1 MDRKISI
8 PVRVVR
14 PAGHDG
20 AVQGEEER
28 EPQASESRLATGSS
42 REQTAAAEDAQ
53 ALATAEAVA
62 GEAEPEA
69 ERECEV
75 DEWRDRALRL
85 QADMDNYRKR
95 QQRLAQDQVEAERQ
109 RLLGAFLPLVDDLE
123 RALAAPASDAKG
135 LRQGVELTH
144 RAAVQMLRK
153 EGVERVQAKNRLFD
167 PNWHEAVATVGRNG
181 SHMEPNT
188 VVEVLEPGYRQ
199 GDHLLRPAR
208 VVVAV

>member
-1 MDRKISI
+1 MDRRISI

-20 AVQGEEER
+20 TVKEEKNR
-28 EPQASESRLATGSS
+28 EPLASENELVTRSS
-42 REQTAAAEDAQ
+42 GEHSVAAEEAQ
-53 ALATAEAVA
+53 ALATDEAVV
-62 GEAEPEA
+62 GMAEPED
-69 ERECEV
+69 ESKGEV

-95 QQRLAQDQVEAERQ
+95 QQRLAQDQVEAGRQ

-135 LRQGVELTH
+135 LREGVELTH
-144 RAAVQMLRK
+144 RAAMQMLRK
-153 EGVERVQAKNRLFD
+153 EGVERIQAENRPFD

-181 SHMEPNT
+181 SSVGPHT
-188 VVEVLEPGYRQ
+188 VVQVLEPGYRL
-199 GDHLLRPAR
+199 GDQLLRPAR